1 MLFIPVVPLPRL
13 ILCWKSTRTAG
24 IILVVGGVLPVGP
37 VFSSLDPDST
47 LVSVLLLTMV
57 ILLVLSRL
65 LFIQMKTG

>member
-1 MLFIPVVPLPRL
+1 
-13 ILCWKSTRTAG
+13 
-24 IILVVGGVLPVGP
+24 VGP